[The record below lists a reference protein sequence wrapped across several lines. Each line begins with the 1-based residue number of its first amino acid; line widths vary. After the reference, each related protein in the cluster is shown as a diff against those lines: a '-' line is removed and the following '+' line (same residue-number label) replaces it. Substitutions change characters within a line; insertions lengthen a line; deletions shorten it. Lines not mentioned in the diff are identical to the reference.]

1 MAEKKETQSY
11 SSSPFGGWGAY
22 YIVIP
27 SHNEE
32 KLISLTLQSLVE
44 QTVLPT
50 KIVVVNDNSTD
61 KTAEIV
67 LAFAEKYSFISLVN
81 KTSDAIHLP
90 GSKVIQAFQ
99 KGLETLDDNYDF
111 IVKADSDLIFPS
123 NYFETIIKHFK
134 SDEKI
139 GMAGGFCY
147 IETRTK
153 NNNSNKKNR
162 VPEHLV
168 QKNEICEEKNG
179 EWILEN
185 LTDKDH
191 IRGALKAY
199 RKECF
204 QQIGGLKP
212 AMGWDTVDEL
222 LSKFFGWKVKTDSS
236 LKVKHLKPTGANYNK
251 TARYK
256 QGEAFYTLGYGFW
269 ITAIASAKLAM
280 MKKKPL
286 LFLDYIRGFIK
297 AKSAKKTML
306 VTPEQ
311 AKFIRNY
318 RLKKMKEKLF

>member
-1 MAEKKETQSY
+1 MK
-11 SSSPFGGWGAY
+11 Y

-27 SHNEE
+27 SYNEE
-32 KLISLTLQSLVE
+32 ALIPLTLQSLIS
-44 QTVLPT
+44 QTVLPS

-67 LAFAEKYSFISLVN
+67 LEFAKENPFISLVN
-81 KTSDAIHLP
+81 KTSEAIHLP
-90 GSKVIQAFQ
+90 GSKVIQAFH
-99 KGLETLDDNYDF
+99 KGFETLDSDYDI
-111 IVKADSDLIFPS
+111 IVKLDADLIFPP
-123 NYFETIIKHFK
+123 NYFETVIKHFQ
-134 SDEKI
+134 SDSKI

-147 IETRTK
+147 IE
-153 NNNSNKKNR
+153 
-162 VPEHLV
+162 
-168 QKNEICEEKNG
+168 KNG
-179 EWILEN
+179 DWVLEN

-199 RKECF
+199 RKETF

-222 LSKFFGWKVKTDSS
+222 LCKFYNWKVVTDES
-236 LKVKHLKPTGANYNK
+236 LHVKHLKPTGANYNK

-280 MKKKPL
+280 MKKKPF
-286 LFLDYIRGFIK
+286 LFLDYIQGFWK

-306 VTPEQ
+306 VNPEQ
-311 AKFIRNY
+311 AKFIKNY
-318 RLKKMKEKLF
+318 RLQKMKEKLF

>member
-1 MAEKKETQSY
+1 MN
-11 SSSPFGGWGAY
+11 Y

-32 KLISLTLQSLVE
+32 AFVSQTLQSLVE
-44 QTVLPT
+44 QTVLP
-50 KIVVVNDNSTD
+50 KKLVVVNDNSTD

-67 LAFAEKYSFISLVN
+67 GVFAENHPWISLVN

-99 KGLETLDDNYDF
+99 KGLETLDNDYD
-111 IVKADSDLIFPS
+111 IMVKADADLIFPS
-123 NYFETIIKHFK
+123 NYFETIIGHFQ
-134 SDEKI
+134 SDEHI
-139 GMAGGFCY
+139 GMVGGFAY
-147 IETRTK
+147 IER
-153 NNNSNKKNR
+153 
-162 VPEHLV
+162 
-168 QKNEICEEKNG
+168 NG

-191 IRGALKAY
+191 IRGAFKAY

-204 QQIGGLKP
+204 LQIGGLKP

-222 LSKFFGWKVKTDSS
+222 LSKFYGWKVVTDEA

-256 QGEAFYTLGYGFW
+256 QGEAFYTLGYGFI

-286 LFLDYIRGFIK
+286 LFIDYIKGFWK
-297 AKSAKKTML
+297 AKMAKKPLL
-306 VTPEQ
+306 VTEEQ
-311 AKFIRNY
+311 AKFIRKY
-318 RLKKMKEKLF
+318 RLEKMKSKLF